1 MPATA
6 ASVGHN
12 DGSKRKL
19 DIAGQ
24 RVGAWATLQSVAD
37 YQMKIIVILFIVL
50 ILASLGSALYFMV
63 KDKGASTRTA
73 KALTWRVVFSITL
86 FALLMLGFHFG
97 IITTKL

>member
-1 MPATA
+1 
-6 ASVGHN
+6 
-12 DGSKRKL
+12 
-19 DIAGQ
+19 
-24 RVGAWATLQSVAD
+24 
-37 YQMKIIVILFIVL
+37 MKIVVILFVVL

-86 FALLMLGFHFG
+86 FALLMLGYHFG